1 MFKYSKKSGTY
12 NFNLSKLQRRMLNT
26 NSTTQVYNEDIDFE
40 QSEEDELWD
49 WNINYLD
56 LSLKE
61 YFANEV
67 ESIVSIFYFL
77 KHFISLV
84 LHQYSSNEE
93 LKY

>member
-49 WNINYLD
+49 
-56 LSLKE
+56 
-61 YFANEV
+61 
-67 ESIVSIFYFL
+67 
-77 KHFISLV
+77 
-84 LHQYSSNEE
+84 
-93 LKY
+93 